1 MLILIPCVCSAEA
14 IPAAITAEIQPDSA
28 DPAEG
33 TADSAESTLDPTGDA
48 ADLVEDTDPIRLS
61 AANAAEDSSAIS
73 TEDVGLTR
81 ASGIGIIA
89 ALGTEEES
97 LETSSNTT
105 AVRRTEE
112 PEAGEVAEGG
122 QVAGTVAE
130 ADLGDGDDSSRA
142 VVTEMTPG
150 EEEDAARAAQVDSRT
165 ATDLTSGKTKEIGLV
180 GE

>member
-1 MLILIPCVCSAEA
+1 MSA
-14 IPAAITAEIQPDSA
+14 IPAAITAEILPGS
-28 DPAEG
+28 
-33 TADSAESTLDPTGDA
+33 ADSAEDAAVSDESTLDPLGDA

-61 AANAAEDSSAIS
+61 AANAAEDSSAILA
-73 TEDVGLTR
+73 EDVDLTTAR
-81 ASGIGIIA
+81 GIGIIA
-89 ALGTEEES
+89 ALGTEDFS
-97 LETSSNTT
+97 LETSSNRT
-105 AVRRTEE
+105 AVQNTDE

-130 ADLGDGDDSSRA
+130 ADLEDGDDSGRA

-165 ATDLTSGKTKEIGLV
+165 ATDPTNGETIEIGPV